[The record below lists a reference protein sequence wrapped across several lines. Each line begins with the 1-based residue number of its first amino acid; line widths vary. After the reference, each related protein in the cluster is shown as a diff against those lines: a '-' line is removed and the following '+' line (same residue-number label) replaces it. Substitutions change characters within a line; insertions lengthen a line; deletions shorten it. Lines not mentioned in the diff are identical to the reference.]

1 MISVAK
7 LVARPLGFLLL
18 TSALV
23 LAPLALP
30 HLRSGG
36 MAWAD
41 DHNDGGDGG
50 GDDDDDDGGGAA
62 SRAGRDA
69 SGRSGPG
76 RTTGPLRRLLRGQA
90 PVTAQRPPAVVL
102 PRFAP
107 EIVVTDLTATDRAL
121 LLAEGF
127 AVIADDRLPGIGPE
141 PGSTITRLSAPPA
154 VSLDSA
160 RARVRLLP
168 SGIEADLNHYYRSGQ
183 AGDALLPVTA
193 PTPCTAEICAAQQMI
208 DWPENRA
215 TCPVTVTVGVIDT
228 GVNAA
233 HQMLEGAQIRVVTLA
248 DTTQD
253 PSRAVHGTAVV
264 SLLAGAATSRVPGLI
279 PEARLIVA
287 DVFGRGGGDER
298 ADVVSVMK
306 ALHLMASEG
315 VRVVNMSLAGPE
327 NTVLDQAISRFTATD
342 GMVIV
347 AAAGNGGPDA
357 AAAFPASHPGVV
369 AVTAVD
375 GRTRI
380 YNRAQRG
387 DHLDLA
393 APGVNLLLATSVSG
407 ARLQTG
413 TSFAAPFVT
422 AAAAVLLSQGLTRD
436 EVSARLTA
444 TARDLGRAGADPIFG
459 NGLLSAAR
467 LCG

>member
-1 MISVAK
+1 MI
-7 LVARPLGFLLL
+7 
-18 TSALV
+18 
-23 LAPLALP
+23 
-30 HLRSGG
+30 
-36 MAWAD
+36 
-41 DHNDGGDGG
+41 
-50 GDDDDDDGGGAA
+50 
-62 SRAGRDA
+62 
-69 SGRSGPG
+69 
-76 RTTGPLRRLLRGQA
+76 
-90 PVTAQRPPAVVL
+90 L

-107 EIVVTDLTATDRAL
+107 EIVVTDLTAPDRAL

-127 AVIADDRLPGIGPE
+127 TVIAEDTLPGIGQDT
-141 PGSTITRLSAPPA
+141 GSIVTRLAAPPGL
-154 VSLDSA
+154 SLEGA

-183 AGDALLPVTA
+183 AGDALLPIAA
-193 PTPCTAEICAAQQMI
+193 PPPCTAEICAAQQMI
-208 DWPENRA
+208 DWPQNRA

-233 HQMLEGAQIRVVTLA
+233 HQMLEGAQIRVVAVA
-248 DTTQD
+248 DAAQD

-298 ADVVSVMK
+298 ADVVSLMK
-306 ALHLMASEG
+306 GLHLMASEG
-315 VRVVNMSLAGPE
+315 AQVVNMSLAGPE

-436 EVSARLTA
+436 EVSARLTNS
-444 TARDLGRAGADPIFG
+444 ARDLGSAGADPIFG